1 VTAHIG
7 MRTYVAVFLAL
18 LVLTGVT
25 VAAAFIHM
33 GVLNNIVALGIAC
46 TKATLVLLYFMH
58 LRHSPAL
65 TRLCVVAAI
74 LFFLTLVSLTMS
86 DVISRGWLAAAK

>member
-46 TKATLVLLYFMH
+46 TKATLVLL
-58 LRHSPAL
+58 
-65 TRLCVVAAI
+65 
-74 LFFLTLVSLTMS
+74 FFLTLVSLTMS